1 MDTSNWTV
9 EDYKAFALLYAAHVD
24 GELHDD
30 EMEMIEEVVGKE
42 RASKINKEGKK
53 LSDYECLQVLSD
65 KREKFYPGENG
76 KEMLLSELSDLFA
89 ADGNFSQFEK
99 AVLRNLKRAI

>member
-1 MDTSNWTV
+1 MSEYNPS
-9 EDYKAFALLYAAHVD
+9 K
-24 GELHDD
+24 
-30 EMEMIEEVVGKE
+30 IEESIQKIWRDEE
-42 RASKINKEGKK
+42 RFKS
-53 LSDYECLQVLSD
+53 VPD